1 MACQLLAN
9 FFAWG
14 LEHEKQQPTL
24 KLGLSTFTFRSGPK
38 GHTPQQVLAGG
49 GSGDLFYSPEHI
61 VKVGLGRGNLIVPAS
76 FAGEIKYIPE
86 GRGSTE
92 NVNVQIIAFG
102 NNFSVTF
109 HPPTAPINGGFVP
122 SCSPVPLGT
131 LAGTLTGF
139 TSDLLVMM
147 HLTEA

>member
-9 FFAWG
+9 LFAWG

-24 KLGLSTFTFRSGPK
+24 KLGISTSIPRFGPEGKPLPFLSAGT
-38 GHTPQQVLAGG
+38 GG
-49 GSGDLFYSPEHI
+49 GELLYSPVHV
-61 VKVGLGRGNLIVPAS
+61 VKVGPVNLQVPAS
-76 FAGEIKYIPE
+76 FAGEIPYYPE
-86 GRGSTE
+86 GGSKQ

-102 NNFSVTF
+102 TYFNVTF
-109 HPPTAPINGGFVP
+109 HPPTAPIHGGFVP

-131 LAGTLTGF
+131 LAGNLTGW
-139 TSDLLVMM
+139 TGDLMVVM